1 MLLHALSQTNGGS
14 GVPRGGFLVS
24 HCEQAT
30 ATQTRL
36 SIKGSPLPSRLLPLA
51 SHRGWKRVMRQL
63 VCCALLGVLAWV
75 GQAHCQARDTWPSRH
90 NGVGFSLL
98 QLTSLKKSTEPNAE
112 VEEARGAVKGGG
124 DGKPTVAGSVV
135 DPFSAAQVLS
145 TDSFKKQLLAKVHLH
160 RTPDEA
166 ADGTKPTDTT
176 PSLLEEQ
183 NQVKEA
189 TQRSAATGFP
199 KAGAWLQLKRVNA
212 EGESEASNDRHR
224 EIEKDEAVG
233 EVTDKA
239 DDTNEDTTELKLPA
253 NFHFPRIQQHLPVL
267 AEFFENTQDLD
278 DDENEGALKSESR
291 TAAMEA
297 PATSLV
303 ESTSTTAGK
312 ADGETAKES
321 KSEED
326 EAEEEEGSEAEP
338 QSSEE
343 PKTGKPES
351 RQEGNSTKASGAEE
365 SQNNKSSQEAAE
377 QKDSQESAGSSKE
390 AAEGT
395 AKDEESSKAS
405 AEHDSLHGTSVREEA
420 PFPKENRG
428 SHNEGSI
435 SSHNDA
441 SATEKE
447 DKTPNKSNNSAQGA
461 ETKAEEDVHSATES
475 KVSNGKIAAEAK
487 RADEQQS
494 RHDATAK
501 ATKAVTAPP
510 EKTEKEKEEE
520 QHVHNKEVAEKATK
534 LANMQRMEQEALLKL
549 HMLGEGG
556 PRKSVQLP
564 SGTSS
569 MSVQDEEQHRQL
581 EKATKT
587 AQSLTMHLRVQ
598 RELKQREMAI
608 KQKEIAHL
616 NLLKHIQVLM
626 QSAVSSAWNKL
637 TDIQNTL
644 KQLALE
650 SALVNKQFL
659 KETDNRVLRPQEL
672 PLAVSGEERKTQ
684 GSLAKKTGISALD
697 CPVECAPKTCD
708 NKPTF
713 PTHCFRYDLVAGGG
727 GFRTCAP
734 FLDDRTATCPDGY
747 TRCAMAAP
755 VRGRKYELLNSP
767 ANDPLPQALFIKGN
781 NMHSCLKLM
790 AVHRK
795 TECSPADAQ
804 SVLSAVKDSQN
815 AENSPPPRVLENGVI
830 FENIQIRSPGEYKLC
845 MLQYWIPPRS
855 PKGEVIVLGVDEIG
869 TVLVQDI
876 THVQK
881 QISQKEA
888 EAAAAANETNA
899 GASVNPHLAGE
910 RGKNDEIREQ
920 GDKNEAEENLS
931 HRESKESQKVPQPET
946 YDKRSRFSYGQ
957 SGGPLV
963 MGCSGTYMAG
973 SRLGDLFL
981 QSGQPA
987 RRLASR
993 GRSSLAGFPIGIDT
1007 HFAESLCSISPLPYA
1022 WVHTIWRRKTLPVF
1036 SAYVR
1041 GSSRRGGEGRGLV
1054 GCIAIWS
1061 PLTVLSKCIT
1071 FATKGEPNGS

>member
-278 DDENEGALKSESR
+278 DDEVLDNKNDMRVGNKLRNVAEKNEGALKSESR

-365 SQNNKSSQEAAE
+365 SQNNKSSQEAAGSSKEAAEGTAKEEESSKASAEQKDSQEAAGSSKEAAEGTAKEEESSKASAE

-637 TDIQNTL
+637 TD
-644 KQLALE
+644 
-650 SALVNKQFL
+650 
-659 KETDNRVLRPQEL
+659 EL

-713 PTHCFRYDLVAGGG
+713 PTHCF
-727 GFRTCAP
+727 
-734 FLDDRTATCPDGY
+734 
-747 TRCAMAAP
+747 
-755 VRGRKYELLNSP
+755 P

-888 EAAAAANETNA
+888 EAAAAAAQREAAEVSREVRPLPVPIPSQEDENNEGEGNGTEEAKTTLKNETNA

-931 HRESKESQKVPQPET
+931 HREAGHRP
-946 YDKRSRFSYGQ
+946 
-957 SGGPLV
+957 
-963 MGCSGTYMAG
+963 GT
-973 SRLGDLFL
+973 S
-981 QSGQPA
+981 
-987 RRLASR
+987 
-993 GRSSLAGFPIGIDT
+993 DT
-1007 HFAESLCSISPLPYA
+1007 
-1022 WVHTIWRRKTLPVF
+1022 
-1036 SAYVR
+1036 
-1041 GSSRRGGEGRGLV
+1041 
-1054 GCIAIWS
+1054 
-1061 PLTVLSKCIT
+1061 
-1071 FATKGEPNGS
+1071 